1 MRYRRA
7 LAAAGMLVLAGLP
20 VGCSPAPGPRNSTGE
35 VTQQATTDAF
45 AIKVGDC
52 TGPISNGSVDTLS
65 LVPCGEEHAWEAYAR
80 TELTGD
86 DYPGSS
92 RVQDMAEKFCFAEFQ
107 RFVGVSAGTSKYRA
121 TFLQPTKQTWEQA
134 GDREVVCLVG
144 QSAGGIEGTLRAAN
158 A

>member
-7 LAAAGMLVLAGLP
+7 LATTAMLMLAWLP
-20 VGCSPAPGPRNSTGE
+20 VGCSTAPGPRSSTGE
-35 VTQQATTDAF
+35 VTQQAATDAF
-45 AIKVGDC
+45 AIHVGDC

-65 LVPCGEEHAWEAYAR
+65 LVPCNSEHAWEAYAR
-80 TELTGD
+80 TELVGD

-92 RVQDMAEKFCFAEFQ
+92 RIQDMAEKFCFAEF
-107 RFVGVSAGTSKYRA
+107 RGFVGVSAGSSKYRA
-121 TFLQPTKQTWEQA
+121 TFLQPTRQTWEQA

>member
-1 MRYRRA
+1 MRYRQA
-7 LAAAGMLVLAGLP
+7 LAALGMLVLACVP
-20 VGCSPAPGPRNSTGE
+20 AGCSAAPGARNSAGE
-35 VTQQATTDAF
+35 VTQPATTDAF

-65 LVPCGEEHAWEAYAR
+65 LVPCGQEHAWEAYAR
-80 TELTGD
+80 TELAGE

-92 RVQDMAEKFCFAEFQ
+92 RVQDMAESFCFAEF
-107 RFVGVSAGTSKYRA
+107 RGFVGVSAGSSKYRA

-134 GDREVVCLVG
+134 GDREIVCLVG
-144 QSAGGIEGTLRAAN
+144 QSGGGIEGSLRAAN